1 MNLNIPI
8 KEGAKTKAVLKL
20 LNPFLGNLTEKE
32 LNITTKIIDLNLDTL
47 SSDNRSALRLNL
59 NMGKYLFNNY
69 IQSLKSKKILLTG
82 PNNVLILNSSL
93 RQMTSSPNFNITFIN

>member
-20 LNPFLGNLTEKE
+20 LNPFIGNLTEKE
-32 LNITTKIIDLNLDTL
+32 LNITTRIIDMEMDIL
-47 SSDNRSALRLNL
+47 SSDNRSSLRMSL

-69 IQSLKSKKILLTG
+69 IQSLKAKKILLTG
-82 PNNVLILNSSL
+82 SNNILILNSSL
-93 RQMTSSPNFNITFIN
+93 RQMTNSLNFNITFIQ